1 MMGQDNITWTGAR
14 APGVERC
21 RSLAWRCS
29 TEQVDS
35 DTERRPHAA
44 AESTKGGGKP
54 DLPTGML
61 GASLTE
67 ADQGRPYL
75 TGQLWS
81 RTEGKPAVRNLRG
94 DDGNVGII
102 RSPVRAIVL
111 PDTDLSRAGCGS
123 ARPEANQV
131 PRETRVSHGKRT
143 GPRRGVPV
151 AKGDRRWRGRVGE
164 QSYAPI
170 VPTKA
175 ANRRASERS
184 GHGTRRREGANRK
197 TYRWSATYT
206 RHRTREVCPMELSR
220 IAELAKE
227 DPGRKFYSIAHFLT
241 PEALYEA
248 FLSLRRDASAGVDHV
263 TYRDYEEQA
272 WQKVQ

>member
-75 TGQLWS
+75 IGQLWS
-81 RTEGKPAVRNLRG
+81 RTEGKPAV
-94 DDGNVGII
+94 
-102 RSPVRAIVL
+102 
-111 PDTDLSRAGCGS
+111 SRW
-123 ARPEANQV
+123 E
-131 PRETRVSHGKRT
+131 K
-143 GPRRGVPV
+143 
-151 AKGDRRWRGRVGE
+151 RGRGE
-164 QSYAPI
+164 
-170 VPTKA
+170 
-175 ANRRASERS
+175 SE
-184 GHGTRRREGANRK
+184 
-197 TYRWSATYT
+197 
-206 RHRTREVCPMELSR
+206 
-220 IAELAKE
+220 
-227 DPGRKFYSIAHFLT
+227 
-241 PEALYEA
+241 
-248 FLSLRRDASAGVDHV
+248 
-263 TYRDYEEQA
+263 
-272 WQKVQ
+272 

>member
-75 TGQLWS
+75 IGQLWS

-94 DDGNVGII
+94 DDGNGGII
-102 RSPVRAIVL
+102 RSPQRAIVL
-111 PDTDLSRAGCGS
+111 PDLPVLRQPNELPQSMAVLPGRPPNLEEVAGTEVAGTAPQLGNVRADPAPPS
-123 ARPEANQV
+123 A
-131 PRETRVSHGKRT
+131 
-143 GPRRGVPV
+143 
-151 AKGDRRWRGRVGE
+151 
-164 QSYAPI
+164 
-170 VPTKA
+170 A
-175 ANRRASERS
+175 A
-184 GHGTRRREGANRK
+184 
-197 TYRWSATYT
+197 SAD
-206 RHRTREVCPMELSR
+206 RTRLGQNGES
-220 IAELAKE
+220 
-227 DPGRKFYSIAHFLT
+227 Y
-241 PEALYEA
+241 
-248 FLSLRRDASAGVDHV
+248 LRNPLR
-263 TYRDYEEQA
+263 
-272 WQKVQ
+272 